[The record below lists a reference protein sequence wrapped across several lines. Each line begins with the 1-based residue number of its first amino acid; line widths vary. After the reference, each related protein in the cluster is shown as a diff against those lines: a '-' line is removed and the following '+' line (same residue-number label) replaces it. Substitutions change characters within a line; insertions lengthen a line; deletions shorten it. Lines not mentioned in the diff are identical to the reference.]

1 MNHKKKIII
10 MMMIIIL
17 IICVISVI
25 IIYLNKKNSEEE
37 IQRMIEQKIG
47 DPLNVEYFS
56 QQLNDPTKFFSVENC
71 IKHNL
76 DENFIAEDMHI
87 LNEEIIASYAV
98 KGKIGD
104 NDDDI
109 YVLVRVDNDNMTYSI
124 ERIDYDAESLNEID
138 LSTDITYIP
147 DEGDNTFEYIT
158 VTSED
163 MCRKYLEDFV
173 QKELNDPEEAYSLID
188 EEYKSIRFP
197 TFEEYQAYI
206 EEYQGILQNASLSQY
221 SVEMK
226 EDYTEYILVDNY
238 NTSYTIKAEGIW
250 DYTIRLDNYTIK
262 VDTYEEDY
270 NQLSEEQ
277 KVQTNVQIFLQMINT
292 KDYRHAYA
300 VLDETFKNNNF
311 NTLDSFHEY
320 VNNNFFEYNLNT
332 TSNISV
338 NKEGNTYIYET
349 TIKSGAGSAAEAK
362 TFTVIMQLQEGTD
375 FKMSFNIQ

>member
-1 MNHKKKIII
+1 MKI
-10 MMMIIIL
+10 
-17 IICVISVI
+17 C
-25 IIYLNKKNSEEE
+25 
-37 IQRMIEQKIG
+37 
-47 DPLNVEYFS
+47 
-56 QQLNDPTKFFSVENC
+56 
-71 IKHNL
+71 
-76 DENFIAEDMHI
+76 
-87 LNEEIIASYAV
+87 
-98 KGKIGD
+98 
-104 NDDDI
+104 
-109 YVLVRVDNDNMTYSI
+109 
-124 ERIDYDAESLNEID
+124 
-138 LSTDITYIP
+138 
-147 DEGDNTFEYIT
+147 
-158 VTSED
+158 
-163 MCRKYLEDFV
+163 V

-300 VLDETFKNNNF
+300 VLDETFRNNNF

-332 TSNISV
+332 TSNIRV

-349 TIKSGAGSAAEAK
+349 TIKSGAGSAAETKA
-362 TFTVIMQLQEGTD
+362 FMVIMQLQEGTD